1 MGLCQQAYPVRC
13 FRKGGCQARSRQC
26 RPGQEESHIP
36 QIPEDAAGVRPWC
49 LAESSTVL
57 LGRDVMWLE
66 KYRVGC

>member
-1 MGLCQQAYPVRC
+1 MSSTKKTDPRE
-13 FRKGGCQARSRQC
+13 RKNEERKEAGRGR
-26 RPGQEESHIP
+26 EESHIP